1 MSNDKKYDQV
11 LQSVK
16 LYAPSLFRKS
26 CHPKF
31 PVPDDKKTYN
41 TKFLLDKEL
50 HAETIASIT
59 NIIKTI
65 CKENKIPFSPD
76 RYKVFED
83 LAPSADADDS
93 KEPLRNYF
101 KLSAKNYSK
110 PKVTK
115 SIVKYDENT
124 NEKKVVEINVT
135 EEEELIKNGSI
146 VHGYVLFSAV
156 PKNAPTGISCSL
168 EHVKY
173 SKAGEPIVISRSAID
188 ASDKFAGFECEEIQE
203 TEELDSDHIP
213 F

>member
-1 MSNDKKYDQV
+1 MTTDKKYDQV

-31 PVPDDKKTYN
+31 PVPEDKKTYN
-41 TKFLLDKEL
+41 TKFLLDKDLNSKEI
-50 HAETIASIT
+50 ESIT

-101 KLSAKNYSK
+101 KLSAKSYSK

-115 SIVKYDENT
+115 SVVKYDESS
-124 NEKKVVEINVT
+124 NEKKVINVDVT

-146 VHGYVLFSAV
+146 VHGYILFSAV

-173 SKAGEPIVISRSAID
+173 ARAGEPIVISRGTID
-188 ASDKFAGFECEEIQE
+188 ASDKFASFECEEIQE
-203 TEELDSDHIP
+203 TEELESDHIP